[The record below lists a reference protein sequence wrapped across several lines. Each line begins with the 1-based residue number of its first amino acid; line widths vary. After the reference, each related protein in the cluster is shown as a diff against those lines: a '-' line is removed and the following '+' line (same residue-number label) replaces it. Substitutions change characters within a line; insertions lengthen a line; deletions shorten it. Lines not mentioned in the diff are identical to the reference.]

1 MNKKLENSWISSPS
15 SENLNGKM
23 DYDINQSQQVT
34 EILTDSEDKTVK
46 ILDGKMDGKMWTK
59 YSRF

>member
-1 MNKKLENSWISSPS
+1 
-15 SENLNGKM
+15 M

-46 ILDGKMDGKMWTK
+46 ILDHTWKDVNKILK
-59 YSRF
+59 ILKNNFRRDLNSHV

>member
-1 MNKKLENSWISSPS
+1 
-15 SENLNGKM
+15 M

-46 ILDGKMDGKMWTK
+46 ILDGKMDGKM
-59 YSRF
+59 